1 MSKIVKLTESD
12 IANLVKRVLKE
23 DEDSMGKFSIVH
35 AGVPVNQIMVSIEAS
50 GVHSDVT
57 FTIDISGEKPV
68 IVDMFNYSDKINDE
82 EVKAYVEHMI
92 ENGGLKNVPDF
103 ISFDVETGEVHVY

>member
-1 MSKIVKLTESD
+1 
-12 IANLVKRVLKE
+12 
-23 DEDSMGKFSIVH
+23 
-35 AGVPVNQIMVSIEAS
+35 MVSIEAS